1 MQQSTQVLSE
11 ALNRLIN
18 AYEQLQKENAKLND
32 KIQELEDD
40 KVAMQQTIDELSNT
54 TTKQTEDITSML
66 GKIES
71 LLSIEDTFMSSST
84 STVSTKE
91 SYSVK
96 TTYETTSLLQEEF
109 DIIEE
114 DEEEKEQKEEEI
126 STSKIDLQRME
137 DLLSGFG
144 NNR

>member
-11 ALNRLIN
+11 ALTRLIN

>member
-18 AYEQLQKENAKLND
+18 AYEQLQKENSKLND
-32 KIQELEDD
+32 KIQELEND

>member
-11 ALNRLIN
+11 ALTRLIN

-32 KIQELEDD
+32 KIQELEND

-71 LLSIEDTFMSSST
+71 LLSIEDTFISSVSTT
-84 STVSTKE
+84 STKD

-114 DEEEKEQKEEEI
+114 DSNEGTEQKEDEI

>member
-11 ALNRLIN
+11 ALTRLIN

-32 KIQELEDD
+32 KIQELEND

-71 LLSIEDTFMSSST
+71 LLSIEDTFMSNT
-84 STVSTKE
+84 SMVSTKE

-114 DEEEKEQKEEEI
+114 NEESEEQKEEEI

>member
-11 ALNRLIN
+11 ALTRLIN
-18 AYEQLQKENAKLND
+18 AYEQLQKENSKLND
-32 KIQELEDD
+32 KIQELEND

>member
-18 AYEQLQKENAKLND
+18 AYEQLQKENSKLND
-32 KIQELEDD
+32 KIQELEND

-66 GKIES
+66 GKIEN
-71 LLSIEDTFMSSST
+71 LLSIEDSFMSSVST
-84 STVSTKE
+84 ISTKE

-96 TTYETTSLLQEEF
+96 TTYETTSLLEEEF
-109 DIIEE
+109 EDVIEE
-114 DEEEKEQKEEEI
+114 EGKEQTNEEI

>member
-18 AYEQLQKENAKLND
+18 AYEQLQKENSKLND
-32 KIQELEDD
+32 KIQELEND

-66 GKIES
+66 GKIEN
-71 LLSIEDTFMSSST
+71 LLSIEDSFMSSVST
-84 STVSTKE
+84 ISTKE

-96 TTYETTSLLQEEF
+96 TTYETTSLLEEEF
-109 DIIEE
+109 EDVIEE
-114 DEEEKEQKEEEI
+114 EGKEQTDEEI

>member
-11 ALNRLIN
+11 ALTRLIN

-32 KIQELEDD
+32 KIQELEND
-40 KVAMQQTIDELSNT
+40 KVAMQQTIDELNNT

-71 LLSIEDTFMSSST
+71 LLSIEDTFISSVSTT
-84 STVSTKE
+84 STKD

-114 DEEEKEQKEEEI
+114 DSNEGTEQKEDEI